1 MVSLS
6 RFDSARVEQTDRRTE
21 WPIRILR
28 MYMQMRRAI
37 KTEKVMADC
46 TVGVDCRRNT
56 ER

>member
-6 RFDSARVEQTDRRTE
+6 RFDSARVEQTDGRTE